1 MVGVFLGLV
10 CLVYVRVRLR
20 LRALWFY
27 LQWRLC
33 QVFGFLITCE
43 EEVVHG
49 LAQGFN

>member
-10 CLVYVRVRLR
+10 CLVYVR

-33 QVFGFLITCE
+33 QCGFLITCE